1 MRRAQLSINSV
12 STTHSGLEEALAAYA
27 SAGFR
32 QVEFLMPLVKDYIA
46 HGHTLDDVRALLAR
60 YQLHSIGG
68 FETHVV
74 CFGTL
79 AEQHVNFDLLV
90 NNAHLIHE
98 LGGGV
103 MIVGTDGPEHISLSS
118 LDSIAEALRKLA
130 EQIEGLQ
137 VNIALE
143 FNWSPVV
150 KSLQSAVL
158 VVNKVQ
164 HAQVGILFDP
174 AHYYTTVTKFEH
186 LTAATVPLIKHVH
199 IDDMRDKPG
208 ELSNC
213 NSDRVLPGQGILDL
227 QALIA
232 RLEQFGYS
240 GFYSIEMF
248 NEELWKV
255 PVTEAASL
263 CYNSLLPLCKE

>member
-12 STTHSGLEEALAAYA
+12 STTHSEFEEALAAYA

-32 QVEFLMPLVKDYIA
+32 QVEFVIPQVKNYIA
-46 HGHTLDDVRALLAR
+46 HGHTLNDVRALLTR
-60 YQLHSIGG
+60 YQLRSIGG
-68 FETHVV
+68 FETHIV
-74 CFGTL
+74 CFGTPDERQ
-79 AEQHVNFDLLV
+79 ANFDLLV
-90 NNAHLIHE
+90 NNARLIHE
-98 LGGGV
+98 LGGGTMV
-103 MIVGTDGPEHISLSS
+103 VGTDGPTYISLAS
-118 LDSIAEALRKLA
+118 LDQIAASLYELA
-130 EQIEGLQ
+130 KRIEGLQ

-150 KSLQSAVL
+150 KSLQSAAL

-164 HAQVGILFDP
+164 HARVGILFDP

-186 LTAATVPLIKHVH
+186 LTAETVPLIKHVH
-199 IDDMRDKPG
+199 LNDMRDKPG

-227 QALIA
+227 QAIIV
-232 RLEQFGYS
+232 RLEQLGYA

-248 NEELWKV
+248 NEELWKL
-255 PVTEAASL
+255 PADESALL
-263 CYNSLLPLCKE
+263 CYNSLLPLCEE